1 MIEFDSIEPAIA
13 DFGAGR
19 PVVVVDD
26 ENRENEGDLIFAAE
40 KATPQLLAF
49 MIRYTSGYIC
59 VGMDGEL
66 CDRLHLPAMVAHS
79 EDPRK
84 TAYTITVDAAQGTT
98 TGISAADRALTIRT
112 LADPASG
119 PASLNRPGHVL
130 PLRAVSGGVLMR
142 AGHTE
147 ASVDLARLADL
158 SPAGALCE
166 IVSEKDPTTMARA
179 VELREWSR
187 AQGLSMISIMDLIQW
202 RRQHEKLIERV
213 TDASL
218 PTNYGNFRIIG
229 YRSLIDGQE
238 HVAIVKGDVSAND
251 GRDVLVRVH
260 SECLTGDVFG
270 SRRCDCGPQLHR
282 SLEMIDAEG
291 RGIVLY
297 LRGHEGR
304 GIGLLNKLRAYHLQ
318 DEGEDTVDANLK
330 LGLPADAR
338 EYASAAQ
345 ILYDLGVRSMRLLTN
360 NPDKREGLEGYGVE
374 ITGRAH
380 LPLDVTPENLTYLR
394 TKRDRMGHVLEDL
407 DAIVGS
413 ASSDAQSSA
422 WIDHD
427 HTRTTDSEDSHHH
440 CGDSDCGCSHHQHSH

>member
-1 MIEFDSIEPAIA
+1 MIEFDSIEQAIA
-13 DFGAGR
+13 DIRAGR

-40 KATPQLLAF
+40 KATPELLAF
-49 MIRYTSGYIC
+49 MVRYTSGYIC
-59 VGMDGEL
+59 VGMEGEL
-66 CDRLHLPAMVAHS
+66 CDRLHLPAMVLHS
-79 EDPRK
+79 EDPRH
-84 TAYTITVDAAQGTT
+84 TAYTITVDAAQHTT
-98 TGISAADRALTIRT
+98 TGISATDRSRTIKT
-112 LADPASG
+112 LADPTSG

-130 PLRAVSGGVLMR
+130 PLRAVPGGVLKR

-147 ASVDLARLADL
+147 ASVDLARLAGCT
-158 SPAGALCE
+158 PAGALCE
-166 IVSEKDPTTMARA
+166 IVSENDPTTMAHA
-179 VELREWSR
+179 EELRDWSHKH
-187 AQGLSMISIMDLIQW
+187 GLSMISIKDLIEW
-202 RRQHEKLIERV
+202 RRQHEKLVERV
-213 TDASL
+213 TDANL
-218 PTNYGNFRIIG
+218 PTAYGNFRIVG

-238 HVAIVKGDVSAND
+238 HVAVVKGDVAAND
-251 GRDVLVRVH
+251 GQDVLVRVH

-282 SLEMIDAEG
+282 SLRMIDDEG

-360 NPDKREGLEGYGVE
+360 NPDKQEGLEGYGVE
-374 ITGRAH
+374 IAERAH
-380 LPLDVTPENLTYLR
+380 LPLDVAPENLTYLR

-407 DAIVGS
+407 DAVVGS
-413 ASSDAQSSA
+413 ATSDVQSSA
-422 WIDHD
+422 WIEHD
-427 HTRTTDSEDSHHH
+427 HTRHVS
-440 CGDSDCGCSHHQHSH
+440 GCTHDHEEH